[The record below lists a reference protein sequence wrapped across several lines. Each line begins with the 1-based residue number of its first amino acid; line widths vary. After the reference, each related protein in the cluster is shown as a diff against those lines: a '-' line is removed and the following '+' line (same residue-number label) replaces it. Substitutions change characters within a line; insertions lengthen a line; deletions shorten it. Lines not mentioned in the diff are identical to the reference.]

1 MWTSITL
8 IKRIKKNKDVKI
20 LTVFTAKPF
29 YSVYTVLRLNTFGL
43 FSSDRLETGKKL
55 GQNEKRGEKN

>member
-20 LTVFTAKPF
+20 LTVFTATPF
-29 YSVYTVLRLNTFGL
+29 HFVYILRLYTFGL